1 MVYGWNFV
9 HCHLSLSKPHAACGD
24 FYFFENF
31 PLREISLRSMWYYIK
46 HSVLKNFSCS
56 STIIVWFRL
65 KWKLLIIWFMFPP
78 FHRDFYKSLGTKL
91 FLLSKLIKQVYY
103 SELLIKTAFAKIS
116 LLQLLVT
123 TYNNSFSNE
132 PLFLFIV
139 NKIRKLTSDMR
150 HL

>member
-1 MVYGWNFV
+1 
-9 HCHLSLSKPHAACGD
+9 
-24 FYFFENF
+24 
-31 PLREISLRSMWYYIK
+31 
-46 HSVLKNFSCS
+46 
-56 STIIVWFRL
+56 
-65 KWKLLIIWFMFPP
+65 MFPP